1 MVKDEKPFIFLAQ
14 VQQVFFMDEEKN
26 PSWKVVVQK
35 ESQSSRIVMDTCAI
49 SSGIDDGVP
58 WLNTPMTHP
67 PMPQDA
73 TFVGAKELL
82 AKESIIIN
90 STLVHVE

>member
-1 MVKDEKPFIFLAQ
+1 MA
-14 VQQVFFMDEEKN
+14 
-26 PSWKVVVQK
+26 
-35 ESQSSRIVMDTCAI
+35 DTCVT

-73 TFVGAKELL
+73 TLMGAKELSS
-82 AKESIIIN
+82 KESIIIN
-90 STLVHVE
+90 STFAHVN